1 MADQI
6 AINVSD
12 DELELDDILIVLP
25 DTYRAKSRGPRLMKV
40 LRERGIASHQVGVTT
55 TADEV
60 FRPESV
66 ALAHIFRAK
75 GNEAPMVYVLDAQ
88 HCAAPFNAVTRRN
101 TLFTAIT
108 RSRAWVR
115 ICGHGEDMA
124 TISSEVQ
131 QVVAD
136 NFQLKFRIPTD
147 EDLTPVAPHPS
158 RPACT
163 GRGHGQEEHRP
174 ADFVPRS
181 RRPR

>member
-1 MADQI
+1 
-6 AINVSD
+6 
-12 DELELDDILIVLP
+12 
-25 DTYRAKSRGPRLMKV
+25 MKV

-147 EDLTPVAPHPS
+147 EDLTRLRHIHRD
-158 RPACT
+158 RPAQDEATVRRNT
-163 GRGHGQEEHRP
+163 GRLISFLEAVDRGEMDVHDLPDDVRIRLAQLQQELP
-174 ADFVPRS
+174 GGDD
-181 RRPR
+181 